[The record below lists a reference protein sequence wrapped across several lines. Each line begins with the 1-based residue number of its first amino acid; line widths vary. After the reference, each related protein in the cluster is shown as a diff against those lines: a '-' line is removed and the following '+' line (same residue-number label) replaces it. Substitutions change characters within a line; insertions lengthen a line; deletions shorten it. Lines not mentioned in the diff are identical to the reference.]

1 VPSLTAD
8 PPRTLTEQEK
18 SILGLMYIEEQPIDR
33 MAVAM
38 GLEKTELR
46 EIVLGLVEE
55 GFVRRFQKTDKP
67 YFGTTMLGKEAAI

>member
-1 VPSLTAD
+1 MSITAD
-8 PPRTLTEQEK
+8 PPRTLNEQEK
-18 SILGLMYIEEQPIDR
+18 SVLGLMYIEEQPIDR

-38 GLEKTELR
+38 GLDKHQVR